1 MPILPSIVP
10 PLEHDYENVTQAPTT
25 MAQKADTDWA
35 GRTRAGSPM
44 TGTSTVPVE
53 DNLDTAVYV
62 LPGGG
67 HADSA
72 WPSPSNRDRV
82 PLRVPVIQ
90 KERYFPAK
98 RSTNTPSPISGSRT
112 AHDTIEGYNDYNIYI
127 QGMDRLNLEGDMD
140 VERKLSEVGYVG
152 HTGYVGHKQLGRI
165 KSREVTRNSPITRP
179 LALGHNVTHHTRF
192 DTGARYG
199 IDSGLRGRRKVPRP
213 SQDYEVLNRQV
224 AEDAPEK
231 TVAITTWREQV
242 ARETIPTE
250 TMSIHYMGL
259 EDYVAAE
266 RTLTEVDSNVQSA
279 QRTLHETPRSDSM
292 GSTRPVDEPSKDG
305 INPNTGSEESTP
317 VSPMEPEVCHS
328 RTGGF
333 VTSIIFFS
341 LVAHLHRPKKH
352 PATFPQ
358 HAPYLPS
365 HVAIRHLRVL
375 LRRIECPYQKQVL
388 VLLV

>member
-44 TGTSTVPVE
+44 TGASTMPLE

-67 HADSA
+67 NADSA

-82 PLRVPVIQ
+82 PLRVPVLQ

-127 QGMDRLNLEGDMD
+127 QGMDRLNSEGDMD
-140 VERKLSEVGYVG
+140 VERKFSEVGHIG
-152 HTGYVGHKQLGRI
+152 HAGHVGHKQLGRI

-179 LALGHNVTHHTRF
+179 VALGHNVIHHTRF

-199 IDSGLRGRRKVPRP
+199 IDPGIRGRRKAPRP
-213 SQDYEVLNRQV
+213 SQDCEVLNRQV

-242 ARETIPTE
+242 ARETIPIE

-292 GSTRPVDEPSKDG
+292 ESTRPVEEPSKDA
-305 INPNTGSEESTP
+305 INPATESEESTP
-317 VSPMEPEVCHS
+317 VSPIEPEVCYSPHWWICK
-328 RTGGF
+328 
-333 VTSIIFFS
+333 VNNFFS
-341 LVAHLHRPKKH
+341 LVAHLHRHKKH
-352 PATFPQ
+352 PATFRQ
-358 HAPYLPS
+358 HVPYLPI
-365 HVAIRHLRVL
+365 HVTIRHPRVL
-375 LRRIECPYQKQVL
+375 LHRIECPYQKQVL